1 MVSAIGGLIFNTMP
15 ILLGTAGEAFGFN
28 NAELGNLSL
37 MAGVGYLAGTLT
49 GPLWVDS
56 FQWQK
61 TALLI
66 ILAVAFS
73 FLVSMRIPGEYVYYG
88 F

>member
-1 MVSAIGGLIFNTMP
+1 MVSAIGGLVFNTMP

-61 TALLI
+61 TAFFYN
-66 ILAVAFS
+66 FS
-73 FLVSMRIPGEYVYYG
+73 SCFFFFSINGIAS
-88 F
+88 